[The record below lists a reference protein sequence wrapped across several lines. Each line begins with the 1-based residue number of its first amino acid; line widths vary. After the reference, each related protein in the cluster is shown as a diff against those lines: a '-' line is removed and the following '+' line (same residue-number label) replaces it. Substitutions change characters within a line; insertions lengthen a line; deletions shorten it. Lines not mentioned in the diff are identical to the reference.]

1 MNNLVTV
8 YGGSGFIGRY
18 IVQKLAR
25 SGYRVRVATRRPN
38 EAIFLKTY
46 GMVGQVEP
54 ILCNIRNESS
64 IRNAMLGADAVVNC
78 VGILESVGKNK
89 FVEVQHKGADFV
101 SRIASELGVKKLVHI
116 SAIGA
121 DIDSKSK
128 YASSKGLGESSVMK
142 NFPGA
147 IILRPSIVFGFE
159 DKFFN
164 RFASMARLSP
174 ILPIVGGNTKFQPV
188 YVDDVA
194 RAAVLGINNDVK
206 AGIYELGGPEV
217 ASFNELMRRMLKII
231 LRRRLIVNLPFWIA
245 SLMGT
250 GFDLGKAISLGII
263 RGPITLDQV
272 LNLKNDNVVSREE
285 RTFKDL
291 EIEPKALEI
300 ILSEYLWK
308 YRPAGEFSDP
318 EKQN

>member
-128 YASSKGLGESSVMK
+128 YASSKGLGESSIMK

-147 IILRPSIVFGFE
+147 VILRPSIVFGFE

-272 LNLKNDNVVSREE
+272 LNLKNNNVVSREE
-285 RTFKDL
+285 KTFKDL
-291 EIEPKALEI
+291 GIEPKALEI

>member
-128 YASSKGLGESSVMK
+128 YASSKGLGECSIMK

-147 IILRPSIVFGFE
+147 VILRPSIVFGFE

-194 RAAVLGINNDVK
+194 RAAFLGINNDVQ

-245 SLMGT
+245 SLMGI

-285 RTFKDL
+285 KTFKDL
-291 EIEPKALEI
+291 GIEPKALEI

>member
-128 YASSKGLGESSVMK
+128 YASSKGLGESSIMK

-147 IILRPSIVFGFE
+147 VILRPSIVFGFE

-285 RTFKDL
+285 RAFKDL
-291 EIEPKALEI
+291 GIEPKALEI

>member
-121 DIDSKSK
+121 NIDSKSK

-142 NFPGA
+142 NFPDA
-147 IILRPSIVFGFE
+147 VILRPSIVFGFE

-194 RAAVLGINNDVK
+194 RAAFLGINNDVQ

-285 RTFKDL
+285 KTFKDL
-291 EIEPKALEI
+291 GIEPKALEI

>member
-147 IILRPSIVFGFE
+147 VILRPSIVFGFE

-194 RAAVLGINNDVK
+194 RAAFLGINNDVQ

-285 RTFKDL
+285 KTFKDL
-291 EIEPKALEI
+291 GIEPKALEI

>member
-1 MNNLVTV
+1 MSNLVTV

-142 NFPGA
+142 NFPDA
-147 IILRPSIVFGFE
+147 VILRPSIVFGFE

-194 RAAVLGINNDVK
+194 RAAFLGINNDVQ

-285 RTFKDL
+285 KTFKEL
-291 EIEPKALEI
+291 GIEPKALEI

>member
-1 MNNLVTV
+1 MSNLVTV

-194 RAAVLGINNDVK
+194 RAAFLGINNDVQ

-272 LNLKNDNVVSREE
+272 LNLKNDNVVSKEE
-285 RTFKDL
+285 KTFKDL
-291 EIEPKALEI
+291 GIEPKALEI

>member
-1 MNNLVTV
+1 MSNLVTV

-101 SRIASELGVKKLVHI
+101 SRIASQLGVKKLVHI

-142 NFPGA
+142 NFPDA
-147 IILRPSIVFGFE
+147 VILRPSIVFGFE

-194 RAAVLGINNDVK
+194 RAAFLGINNDAQ

-272 LNLKNDNVVSREE
+272 LNLKNDNVVSKEE
-285 RTFKDL
+285 KTFKDL
-291 EIEPKALEI
+291 GIEPKALEI

>member
-128 YASSKGLGESSVMK
+128 YASSKGLGEASIMK
-142 NFPGA
+142 NFPDA

-194 RAAVLGINNDVK
+194 RAAFLGINNDVQ

-217 ASFNELMRRMLKII
+217 ASFNVLMRRMLKII

-285 RTFKDL
+285 KTFKDL
-291 EIEPKALEI
+291 GIEPKALEI

>member
-1 MNNLVTV
+1 MSNLVTV

-101 SRIASELGVKKLVHI
+101 SRIASQLGVKKLVHI

-142 NFPGA
+142 NFPDA
-147 IILRPSIVFGFE
+147 VILRPSIVFGFE

-194 RAAVLGINNDVK
+194 RAAFLGINNDVQ

-285 RTFKDL
+285 KTFKDL
-291 EIEPKALEI
+291 GIEPKALEI

>member
-285 RTFKDL
+285 KTFKDL
-291 EIEPKALEI
+291 GIEPKALEI

>member
-1 MNNLVTV
+1 MSNLVTV

-128 YASSKGLGESSVMK
+128 YASSKGLGEASVMK

-147 IILRPSIVFGFE
+147 ILLRPSIVFGFE

-194 RAAVLGINNDVK
+194 RAAFLGINNDVQ

-285 RTFKDL
+285 KTFKDL
-291 EIEPKALEI
+291 GIDPKALEI

-318 EKQN
+318 EQQN

>member
-101 SRIASELGVKKLVHI
+101 SRIASQLGVKKLVHI

-142 NFPGA
+142 NFPDA
-147 IILRPSIVFGFE
+147 VILRPSIVFGFE

-194 RAAVLGINNDVK
+194 RAAFLGINNDVQ

-285 RTFKDL
+285 KTFKDL
-291 EIEPKALEI
+291 GIEPKALEI

>member
-1 MNNLVTV
+1 MSNLVTV

-101 SRIASELGVKKLVHI
+101 SRIASQLGVKKLVHI

-142 NFPGA
+142 NFPDA
-147 IILRPSIVFGFE
+147 VILRPSIVFGFE

-194 RAAVLGINNDVK
+194 RAAFLGINNDVQ

-245 SLMGT
+245 SLLGT

-285 RTFKDL
+285 KTFKDL
-291 EIEPKALEI
+291 GIEPKALEI

>member
-194 RAAVLGINNDVK
+194 RAAFLGINNDVQ

>member
-142 NFPGA
+142 NFPDA
-147 IILRPSIVFGFE
+147 VILRPSIVFGFE

-194 RAAVLGINNDVK
+194 RAAFLGINNDVQ

-231 LRRRLIVNLPFWIA
+231 LRRRLVVNLPFWIA

-285 RTFKDL
+285 KTFKDL
-291 EIEPKALEI
+291 GIEPKALEI

>member
-1 MNNLVTV
+1 MSNLVTV

-142 NFPGA
+142 NFSGA

-250 GFDLGKAISLGII
+250 GFDFGKAISLGII

-272 LNLKNDNVVSREE
+272 LNLKNDNVVSKEE
-285 RTFKDL
+285 KTFKDL
-291 EIEPKALEI
+291 GIEPKALEI

>member
-1 MNNLVTV
+1 MSNLVTV

-101 SRIASELGVKKLVHI
+101 SRIASQLGVKKLVHI

-142 NFPGA
+142 NFPDA
-147 IILRPSIVFGFE
+147 VILRPSIVFGFE

-194 RAAVLGINNDVK
+194 RAAFLGIDNNVQ

-285 RTFKDL
+285 KTFKDL
-291 EIEPKALEI
+291 GIEPKALEI

>member
-128 YASSKGLGESSVMK
+128 YSSSKGLGESSVMK

-194 RAAVLGINNDVK
+194 RAAFLGINNDVQ

-245 SLMGT
+245 SLMGI

-285 RTFKDL
+285 KTFKDL
-291 EIEPKALEI
+291 GIEPKALEI

>member
-1 MNNLVTV
+1 MSNLVTV

-142 NFPGA
+142 NFPDA
-147 IILRPSIVFGFE
+147 VILRPSIVFGFE

-194 RAAVLGINNDVK
+194 RAAFLGIDNDVQ

-285 RTFKDL
+285 KTFKDL
-291 EIEPKALEI
+291 GIEPKALEI

>member
-25 SGYRVRVATRRPN
+25 AGYRVRVATRRPN

-54 ILCNIRNESS
+54 VLCNIRNESS
-64 IRNAMLGADAVVNC
+64 IRNAMLGAEAVINC

-89 FVEVQHKGADFV
+89 FSEVQHKGADFV

-121 DIDSKSK
+121 DINSKSK
-128 YASSKGLGESSVMK
+128 YASSKALGEASIIK
-142 NFPGA
+142 NFSNA
-147 IILRPSIVFGFE
+147 VILRPSIVFGFE

-164 RFASMARLSP
+164 RFAAMARLSP

-194 RAAVLGINNDVK
+194 RAALLGIKNDIQPGV
-206 AGIYELGGPEV
+206 YELGGPEV
-217 ASFNELMRRMLKII
+217 VSFTELMRRMLNII
-231 LRRRLIVNLPFWIA
+231 LRRRLIVNMPFWIA
-245 SLMGT
+245 KLVGT
-250 GFDLGKAISLGII
+250 GFDLGNAISLGII
-263 RGPITLDQV
+263 RGPITRDQV
-272 LNLKNDNVVSREE
+272 LNLENDNVVSSEE
-285 RTFKDL
+285 KTFKAL
-291 EIEPKALEI
+291 GIEPKALEI

>member
-121 DIDSKSK
+121 NIDSKSK

-142 NFPGA
+142 NFPDA
-147 IILRPSIVFGFE
+147 VILRPSIVFGFE

-194 RAAVLGINNDVK
+194 RAAFLGIDNNVQ

-231 LRRRLIVNLPFWIA
+231 LRKRLVVNLPFWIA

-285 RTFKDL
+285 KTFKDL
-291 EIEPKALEI
+291 GIEPKALEI

>member
-194 RAAVLGINNDVK
+194 RAAFLGINNDVK

-231 LRRRLIVNLPFWIA
+231 LRRRLIVNLPFWTA

-250 GFDLGKAISLGII
+250 GFDLCKAISLGII

-272 LNLKNDNVVSREE
+272 LNLKNDNVVSKEE
-285 RTFKDL
+285 KTFKDL
-291 EIEPKALEI
+291 GIEPKALEI

-318 EKQN
+318 GKQN

>member
-128 YASSKGLGESSVMK
+128 YASSKGFGESSTLK

-272 LNLKNDNVVSREE
+272 LNLKNDNVVSKEE
-285 RTFKDL
+285 KTFKDL
-291 EIEPKALEI
+291 GIEPKALEI

>member
-194 RAAVLGINNDVK
+194 RAAFLGINNDVQ

-285 RTFKDL
+285 RAFKDL
-291 EIEPKALEI
+291 GIEPKALEI

>member
-25 SGYRVRVATRRPN
+25 AGYRVRVAIRRPN

-128 YASSKGLGESSVMK
+128 YASSKGLGESSIMK

-147 IILRPSIVFGFE
+147 VILRPSIVFGFE

-194 RAAVLGINNDVK
+194 RAAFLGINNDVQ

-272 LNLKNDNVVSREE
+272 LNLKNDNVVSKEE
-285 RTFKDL
+285 KTFKDL
-291 EIEPKALEI
+291 GIEPKALEI

>member
-1 MNNLVTV
+1 MSNLVTV

-101 SRIASELGVKKLVHI
+101 SRIASQLGVKKLVHI

-142 NFPGA
+142 NFPDA
-147 IILRPSIVFGFE
+147 VILRPSIVFGFE

-194 RAAVLGINNDVK
+194 RAAFLGIDNDVQ

-285 RTFKDL
+285 KTFKDL
-291 EIEPKALEI
+291 GIEPKALEI

>member
-78 VGILESVGKNK
+78 VGILNEGKNK

-121 DIDSKSK
+121 DINSKSK

-142 NFPGA
+142 NFSNA
-147 IILRPSIVFGFE
+147 VILRPSIVFGFE

-194 RAAVLGINNDVK
+194 RAAFLGINNDVQ

-285 RTFKDL
+285 KTFKDL
-291 EIEPKALEI
+291 GIC
-300 ILSEYLWK
+300 
-308 YRPAGEFSDP
+308 R
-318 EKQN
+318 

>member
-64 IRNAMLGADAVVNC
+64 IRDAMLGADAVVNC

-121 DIDSKSK
+121 NIDSKSK

-142 NFPGA
+142 NFPDA
-147 IILRPSIVFGFE
+147 VILRPSIVFGFE

-194 RAAVLGINNDVK
+194 RAAFLGIDNNVQ

-231 LRRRLIVNLPFWIA
+231 LRRRLIVNLPFWMA

-285 RTFKDL
+285 KTFKDL
-291 EIEPKALEI
+291 GIEPKALEI

>member
-128 YASSKGLGESSVMK
+128 YASSKGLGESSIMK

-147 IILRPSIVFGFE
+147 VILRPSIVFGFE

-194 RAAVLGINNDVK
+194 RAAFLGINNDVQ

-250 GFDLGKAISLGII
+250 GFDLCKAISLGII

-272 LNLKNDNVVSREE
+272 LNLKNDNVVSKEE
-285 RTFKDL
+285 KTFKDL
-291 EIEPKALEI
+291 GIEPKALEI

>member
-1 MNNLVTV
+1 MSNLVTV

-101 SRIASELGVKKLVHI
+101 SRIASQLGVKKLVHI

-142 NFPGA
+142 NFPDA
-147 IILRPSIVFGFE
+147 VILRPSIVFGFE

-194 RAAVLGINNDVK
+194 RAAFLGIDNNVQ

-250 GFDLGKAISLGII
+250 GFDLGKAMSLGII

-285 RTFKDL
+285 KTFKDL
-291 EIEPKALEI
+291 GIEPKALEI

>member
-54 ILCNIRNESS
+54 VLCNIRNETS
-64 IRNAMLGADAVVNC
+64 IRNAMLGADAVINC

-89 FVEVQHKGADFV
+89 FVEVQHRGADFV

-121 DIDSKSK
+121 DINSKSK
-128 YASSKGLGESSVMK
+128 YASSKGLGEASIIK
-142 NFPGA
+142 NFPNA
-147 IILRPSIVFGFE
+147 VILRPSIVFGFE

-194 RAAVLGINNDVK
+194 RAAFLGINNDIQPGV
-206 AGIYELGGPEV
+206 YELGGPEV
-217 ASFNELMRRMLKII
+217 VSFTELMRRMLNII
-231 LRRRLIVNLPFWIA
+231 LRRRLIVNIPFWIA
-245 SLMGT
+245 KLVGT
-250 GFDLGKAISLGII
+250 GFDLGNAISLGII
-263 RGPITLDQV
+263 RGPITRDQV
-272 LNLKNDNVVSREE
+272 LNLENDNVVSRKEK
-285 RTFKDL
+285 TFKAL
-291 EIEPKALEI
+291 GIEPKALEI

>member
-142 NFPGA
+142 NFPDA
-147 IILRPSIVFGFE
+147 VILRPSIVFGFE

-194 RAAVLGINNDVK
+194 RAAFLGIDNNVQ

-285 RTFKDL
+285 KTFKDL
-291 EIEPKALEI
+291 GIEPKALEI

>member
-1 MNNLVTV
+1 MSNLVTV

-194 RAAVLGINNDVK
+194 RAAFLGINNDVQ

-285 RTFKDL
+285 KTFKDL
-291 EIEPKALEI
+291 GIEPKALGI

>member
-1 MNNLVTV
+1 M
-8 YGGSGFIGRY
+8 
-18 IVQKLAR
+18 K
-25 SGYRVRVATRRPN
+25 
-38 EAIFLKTY
+38 
-46 GMVGQVEP
+46 
-54 ILCNIRNESS
+54 SS
-64 IRNAMLGADAVVNC
+64 IRNAMLGAEAVINC

-121 DIDSKSK
+121 DINSKSK
-128 YASSKGLGESSVMK
+128 YASSKGLGEASIIK
-142 NFPGA
+142 NFSNA
-147 IILRPSIVFGFE
+147 VILRPSIVFGFE

-194 RAAVLGINNDVK
+194 RAAFLGINNDIQPGV
-206 AGIYELGGPEV
+206 YELGGPEV
-217 ASFNELMRRMLKII
+217 VSFTELMRRMLNII
-231 LRRRLIVNLPFWIA
+231 LRRRLIVNMPFWIA
-245 SLMGT
+245 KLVGT
-250 GFDLGKAISLGII
+250 GFDLGNAISLGII
-263 RGPITLDQV
+263 RGPITRDQV
-272 LNLKNDNVVSREE
+272 LNLENDNVVSSEE
-285 RTFKDL
+285 KTFKAL
-291 EIEPKALEI
+291 GIEPKALEI

>member
-78 VGILESVGKNK
+78 VGILEPVGKNK

-272 LNLKNDNVVSREE
+272 LNLKNDNVVSKEE
-285 RTFKDL
+285 KTFKDL
-291 EIEPKALEI
+291 GIEPKALEI

>member
-142 NFPGA
+142 NFPDA
-147 IILRPSIVFGFE
+147 VILRPSIVFGFE

-194 RAAVLGINNDVK
+194 RAAFLGIDNDVQ

-272 LNLKNDNVVSREE
+272 LNLKNDNVVSKEE
-285 RTFKDL
+285 KTFKDL
-291 EIEPKALEI
+291 GIEPKALEI

>member
-147 IILRPSIVFGFE
+147 VILRPSIVFGFE

-194 RAAVLGINNDVK
+194 RAAFLGINNDVQ

-272 LNLKNDNVVSREE
+272 LNLKNDNVVSKEE
-285 RTFKDL
+285 KTFKDL
-291 EIEPKALEI
+291 GIEPKALEI